1 MECNEESPKLKSKLL
16 LSILAMFAAA
26 FMPLATNS
34 QLIHARHSEAPAE
47 KAVASHKY
55 EVFAGYG
62 YTSMNQVNQ
71 SRYGL
76 QGAEVSVTRDW
87 GRFFGLTADGAIYKY
102 PLGHPAIQNGG
113 TLTPALDAVLLGPV
127 VHAKLFGHYDGFFHV
142 LLGGEHIGFT
152 GSPGVTAYP
161 NLSFAGGVGGGMD
174 YNLTSHFSLRA
185 SGDDIVS
192 SFVAPVYPANPPPPP
207 GTCTTNSG
215 CSSQM
220 HRSSRASFG
229 LVYKF

>member
-1 MECNEESPKLKSKLL
+1 LKSKLL
-16 LSILAMFAAA
+16 LSILAIILAL
-26 FMPLATNS
+26 FMPLQATS

-76 QGAEVSVTRDW
+76 QGANLSVTRDW
-87 GRFFGLTADGAIYKY
+87 GRFFGLTADGAFYKY

-113 TLTPALDAVLLGPV
+113 TLVPSLDAVLLGPV

-152 GSPGVTAYP
+152 GSPLVSSSAYP

-185 SGDDIVS
+185 SGDDIIS
-192 SFVAPVYPANPPPPP
+192 SFVAPVYLANPPPPNP
-207 GTCTTNSG
+207 LPPAGSCTTNSG
-215 CSSQM
+215 CSPHE